1 MYNVN
6 NMSMKK
12 LMETDRQE
20 LISKGQLVKSHI
32 DGVSDF
38 IWSFGR
44 RLHASDDAFKEWLCS
59 PVPFLGDRAPI
70 DVLKN
75 DENGEEII
83 YDLFIR
89 IIFGV
94 PS

>member
-1 MYNVN
+1 
-6 NMSMKK
+6 MSMKN
-12 LMETDRQE
+12 LMETDKQE
-20 LISKGQLVKSHI
+20 LISKGQLVKSPI

-44 RLHASDDAFKEWLCS
+44 RLHTSDDAFEEWLCS
-59 PVPFLGDRAPI
+59 PVPFLGDRAPF

-89 IIFGV
+89 IIFGA

>member
-1 MYNVN
+1 MNNDDVIMIHGQGYPDVIVSSKIYIGKQYVN
-6 NMSMKK
+6 EKSNGN
-12 LMETDRQE
+12 
-20 LISKGQLVKSHI
+20 GQARI
-32 DGVSDF
+32 NF
-38 IWSFGR
+38 Q
-44 RLHASDDAFKEWLCS
+44 
-59 PVPFLGDRAPI
+59 RAPF

-89 IIFGV
+89 IIFGA

>member
-1 MYNVN
+1 
-6 NMSMKK
+6 MSMKK

-20 LISKGQLVKSHI
+20 LIFKGQLVKSPV

-44 RLHASDDAFKEWLCS
+44 RLHTSDDTFKEWLYS
-59 PVPFLGDRAPI
+59 PIPFLDDRSPS
-70 DVLKN
+70 DVLNN

-89 IIFGV
+89 IIFGA

>member
-1 MYNVN
+1 
-6 NMSMKK
+6 MSIKK

-20 LISKGQLVKSHI
+20 LISKGQLVKSPI

-44 RLHASDDAFKEWLCS
+44 RLHTSDDAFKEWLCN
-59 PVPFLGDRAPI
+59 PVSFLYDRTPF
-70 DVLKN
+70 DVLKY

-83 YDLFIR
+83 YDLLIR
-89 IIFGV
+89 IIFGA

>member
-1 MYNVN
+1 
-6 NMSMKK
+6 MSMKK

-44 RLHASDDAFKEWLCS
+44 RLSVGYDQRNNLVFRIQKS
-59 PVPFLGDRAPI
+59 GSGSMVS
-70 DVLKN
+70 
-75 DENGEEII
+75 EI
-83 YDLFIR
+83 
-89 IIFGV
+89 
-94 PS
+94 

>member
-1 MYNVN
+1 
-6 NMSMKK
+6 MSMKN

-20 LISKGQLVKSHI
+20 LISKGQLVKSPI

-44 RLHASDDAFKEWLCS
+44 RLHTSDDAFKEWLCS
-59 PVPFLGDRAPI
+59 PVPFY
-70 DVLKN
+70 VLKN

-89 IIFGV
+89 IIFGA